1 MPRHKKP
8 YIEFRDYNLPA
19 RFPVLLLSGE
29 EWRISDIPSPRLH
42 IHNCLEIGLCRSD
55 CGTMVFEDTKRPF
68 KAGDVTVISC
78 DVPHTT
84 YSAPGTAS
92 RWSYLFVDLTGLLT
106 PLSSGSDL
114 RIFNLLNTLEH
125 RICLILDEQEY
136 PGIHALTAEIMR
148 ELEQREEYYE
158 VSVRGLFLALLADLV
173 RAVLQIAGPNEKK
186 DDQPPENALVIAPA
200 LEYIRC
206 HYMEDFSMEYL
217 AGLCSLSPAHFRRLF
232 SAVIETSPLK
242 YLNVTRIRQAAVL
255 LRTTEASVLSISE
268 EVGYRSVSSF
278 NRQFRDTMGQTP
290 HEWRRRMSIL
300 KDQSV
305 MKYRGFLVPETL
317 TPDEPESGFTGTHP
331 PC

>member
-84 YSAPGTAS
+84 YSAPGAAS

-173 RAVLQIAGPNEKK
+173 RAVLQIAGPDEKK
-186 DDQPPENALVIAPA
+186 
-200 LEYIRC
+200 R
-206 HYMEDFSMEYL
+206 
-217 AGLCSLSPAHFRRLF
+217 
-232 SAVIETSPLK
+232 
-242 YLNVTRIRQAAVL
+242 
-255 LRTTEASVLSISE
+255 
-268 EVGYRSVSSF
+268 
-278 NRQFRDTMGQTP
+278 
-290 HEWRRRMSIL
+290 
-300 KDQSV
+300 
-305 MKYRGFLVPETL
+305 
-317 TPDEPESGFTGTHP
+317 
-331 PC
+331 